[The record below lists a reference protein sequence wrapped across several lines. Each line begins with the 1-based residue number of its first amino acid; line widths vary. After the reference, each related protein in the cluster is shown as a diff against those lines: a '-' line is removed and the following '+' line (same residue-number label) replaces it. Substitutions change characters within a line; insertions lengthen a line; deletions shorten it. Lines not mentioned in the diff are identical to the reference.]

1 MHTFGHPVELIA
13 LMAVCQDFGLPMVE
27 DAAESLGSTYGGRHC
42 GTFGILGTLSFNG
55 NKVLTTGGG
64 GMIVTNDPDL
74 AKRAKHLST
83 TAKTP
88 HPWLYIHDDIGFNY
102 RLPNI
107 NAALGCA
114 QLESLPDALIRKR
127 RLAAAYDKAFAGIP
141 GVTFVRETA
150 GTHSNYWLNAIILD
164 DVPTVEAMRNSL
176 LKELNATNYMVR
188 PPWSLLHKSK
198 PFRDAP
204 RMASLSE
211 AESIERRLINLP
223 SSPQLANRLQMS

>member
-1 MHTFGHPVELIA
+1 
-13 LMAVCQDFGLPMVE
+13 
-27 DAAESLGSTYGGRHC
+27 
-42 GTFGILGTLSFNG
+42 
-55 NKVLTTGGG
+55 
-64 GMIVTNDPDL
+64 
-74 AKRAKHLST
+74 
-83 TAKTP
+83 
-88 HPWLYIHDDIGFNY
+88 
-102 RLPNI
+102 
-107 NAALGCA
+107 
-114 QLESLPDALIRKR
+114 LESLPDALIRKR